1 MKRDFAF
8 ASLNLNIIIQK
19 KKRARKSARSMYNAC
34 KNKGR

>member
-8 ASLNLNIIIQK
+8 AGFSLNIIIQK
-19 KKRARKSARSMYNAC
+19 SGQKNARFMYNAC